1 MNFFSTNTVRVPKDL
16 NSVLDISDEVYPA
29 LGGMESKQVNHI
41 WLAIENLYKTGN
53 HPQISFCLR
62 RHGQIVLNRSLGHAR
77 GNGPSDS
84 PDVEKKLAKNTTPIC
99 LFSASKVIT
108 AMLVHLLNE
117 EGVLNILDPISHYIP
132 EYGKHGKHHTTIFHL
147 LSHRGGIPRIEGEFE
162 PELLFNKKEVLQLL
176 YEAKPISASGSKVA
190 YHAITAGYI
199 LGELLERASG
209 KSLHELMDEKISK
222 PMGMRHFNYG
232 LAPEFRN
239 EVALNYST
247 GFHAKL
253 GADQYLKH
261 LLGADLNTA
270 VRITNDPRFMD
281 TISPAANIY
290 TSAEEVCRF
299 FEMLLNGGIYQ
310 DKQIMLPETIFRAT
324 LPIAGNIFD
333 HSILVPMRYSLGP
346 ILGNKPI
353 GLYGPMT
360 GEAFGHIG
368 FTNIFCWADPQ
379 RDISVSLLTTGKSVL
394 GTHLPALANVLYQIS
409 EQCPTIKRNHRRA
422 LFGSNPKKCELI

>member
-1 MNFFSTNTVRVPKDL
+1 MN
-16 NSVLDISDEVYPA
+16 
-29 LGGMESKQVNHI
+29 SKQINNI
-41 WLAIENLYKTGN
+41 WHAVKNLYKTGN

-62 RHGQIVLNRSLGHAR
+62 RRGQIVLNRSLGHAQ
-77 GNGPSDS
+77 GNGPSDALN
-84 PDVEKKLAKNTTPIC
+84 VEKKLAKNTTPIC

-108 AMLVHLLNE
+108 AMLVHILNE
-117 EGVLNILDPISHYIP
+117 EGLLNLLDPISQFIP
-132 EYGKHGKHHTTIFHL
+132 EYAKHGKHQTTIFHL
-147 LSHRGGIPRIEGEFE
+147 LSHRGGIPRIDGKFE
-162 PELLFNKKEVLQLL
+162 PELLFNKKEVLQQL
-176 YEAKPISASGSKVA
+176 YATKPISASGSKLA

-199 LGELLERASG
+199 LGEVLERASG
-209 KSLHELMDEKISK
+209 KSLQDLMDEKISK
-222 PMGMRHFNYG
+222 PMDMRHFNYG
-232 LAPEFRN
+232 LAPEFRD

-270 VRITNDPRFMD
+270 VRITNDSRFMD

-299 FEMLLNGGIYQ
+299 FEMLLNGGKYQ
-310 DKQIMLPETIFRAT
+310 DKQIMSPESVFRAT
-324 LPIAGNIFD
+324 LPISGNIFD

-346 ILGNKPI
+346 ILGNNPI

-360 GEAFGHIG
+360 SEAFGHIG

-409 EQCPTIKRNHRRA
+409 NQCPTIKRTNRRA
-422 LFGSNPKKCELI
+422 LFGSNL